1 MPAVMLA
8 GPGPALVNERVTL
21 WDVGF
26 DAVADDV
33 ATTVKAPA
41 TPLAL
46 TITVA
51 MALLGV
57 TTELGLKVTEGP
69 PAVVTTE

>member
-1 MPAVMLA
+1 
-8 GPGPALVNERVTL
+8 LVNEKVTL

-26 DAVADDV
+26 DAVAADV

-41 TPLAL
+41 TPLAV
-46 TITVA
+46 TITEA
-51 MALLGV
+51 KPLLAA
-57 TTELGLKVTEGP
+57 TTELGVNVADGP